1 MDSATTSSSRRVD
14 PPLRQLVHQ
23 QAILGFRKILQ
34 RMICTRDNEEAKA
47 FVFIISL
54 RIVHVKVVT
63 FPAIDDKRLGPHMID
78 ILITPPRAT

>member
-1 MDSATTSSSRRVD
+1 
-14 PPLRQLVHQ
+14 
-23 QAILGFRKILQ
+23 
-34 RMICTRDNEEAKA
+34 MICTRDNEEAKA